1 MMDWKICLNKQF
13 AKAIKIDTSLIT
25 SLLRTSANKL
35 KTQELLV
42 MNEHTAVSK
51 VSLTYDALRELL
63 EALAITKGY
72 KIYNHECYTAFLK
85 EILKESTLGDTF
97 DTYRKLRN
105 NLNYYGK
112 EITLEEAEKSI
123 KDMKELRET
132 LQTTYVAPKPEEK
145 KTGKHTS
152 PTTS

>member
-1 MMDWKICLNKQF
+1 MDWKTCKNKQF
-13 AKAIKIDTSLIT
+13 AKSINLDRPLIESLQK
-25 SLLRTSANKL
+25 TSANKL

-42 MNEHTAVSK
+42 MNDHTAASK

-85 EILKESTLGDTF
+85 EILQESTLGDTF
-97 DTYRKLRN
+97 DIYRKLRN

-123 KDMKELRET
+123 KDMKELLTT
-132 LQTTYVAPKPEEK
+132 LQTKYFAQKPEEK
-145 KTGKHTS
+145 NK
-152 PTTS
+152 